1 MPKPLPQP
9 FRVWKPM
16 LTTFDK
22 YLLSRLLHTFLVFL
36 IATYGL
42 YIVIDLFSN
51 VDDFQSAGDALG
63 ADSSSSARS
72 LTVVLAIVRYYGI
85 RAAEFFEMAGSIL
98 IAVSVIAVLGLLEK
112 HSESHPILAAG
123 IPAFRLL
130 RPLLL
135 GTALL
140 NLLLIGNQELV
151 MPRLAAELQTPRGGV
166 AARAQRVEPVYDYPN
181 FMMHI
186 DGREIVIEE
195 RKLVDASFALPPE
208 LSHQVYTLKCEAA
221 VFMPQTSE
229 HSSGWLLKNLT
240 GLFDVD
246 MLTDEGR
253 KRIFARSNGR
263 DVFIVSD
270 VSFDQLYNRVSNV
283 KLLSTAQ
290 LVDRIRNPSTGPI
303 PVVRQSMAL
312 HTRLTRPIL
321 SLLVVAMSL
330 PLVMRRESQSL
341 IWNMTICAGVLGGFY
356 VLTQACYMLG
366 GQDLLRPDFA
376 AWLPV
381 IVTGAATMWSSG
393 YVQT

>member
-1 MPKPLPQP
+1 
-9 FRVWKPM
+9 M

-22 YLLSRLLHTFLVFL
+22 YLLNRLLHTFLVFL

-63 ADSSSSARS
+63 ADSGGEKSVA
-72 LTVVLAIVRYYGI
+72 VAMAIIRYYGI
-85 RAAEFFEMAGSIL
+85 RFSEFFEMAGPIL
-98 IAVSVIAVLGLLEK
+98 IVVSVIAVLGLLEK

-130 RPLLL
+130 RPLLI

-140 NLLLIGNQELV
+140 NVLLILNQEV
-151 MPRLAAELQTPRGGV
+151 IMPRLAVELQTPRGGV
-166 AARAQRVEPVYDYPN
+166 AASAQRVEPVLDYAN
-181 FMMHI
+181 FKMSI
-186 DGREIVIEE
+186 DGREVVIEE

-221 VFMPQTSE
+221 VFMPQTNG
-229 HSSGWLLKNLT
+229 HSSGWLLTNLT
-240 GLFDVD
+240 GLFDPE

-253 KRIFARSNGR
+253 KRIIARANGR

-283 KLLSTAQ
+283 KLLSTTQ
-290 LVDRIRNPSTGPI
+290 LVERIRNPSTGPI

-321 SLLVVAMSL
+321 SLLVVAMAL

-341 IWNMTICAGVLGGFY
+341 IWNMTICATVLGSFY
-356 VLTQACYMLG
+356 ALTQASYMLG

-381 IVTGAATMWSSG
+381 ISTGAATMWSCG